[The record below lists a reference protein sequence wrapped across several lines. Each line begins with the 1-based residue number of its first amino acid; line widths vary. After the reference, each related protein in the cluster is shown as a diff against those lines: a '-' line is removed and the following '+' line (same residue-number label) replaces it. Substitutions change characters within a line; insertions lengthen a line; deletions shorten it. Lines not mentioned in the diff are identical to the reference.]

1 VKEVRIDGMKD
12 EYLTV
17 VPNILKK
24 HITLSSGVYPRCVS
38 RKLKVI
44 NSKDKILKKD
54 FINFSV
60 TVVYSYTFIIDT
72 SSVLFHE
79 NRKLSRSI

>member
-1 VKEVRIDGMKD
+1 MKEVRIDGMTD

-17 VPNILKK
+17 VTKYSEEAL
-24 HITLSSGVYPRCVS
+24 TLSSGVYPRCVG

-54 FINFSV
+54 FFLIF
-60 TVVYSYTFIIDT
+60 
-72 SSVLFHE
+72 L
-79 NRKLSRSI
+79 